1 MSHGINNSGMDQAS
15 SSSSSH
21 SKVPHGIWKDPNP
34 AKEAAFKAGG
44 GGGRGG
50 KGSTPVSTPTY
61 SEVELELAR
70 KKDLIMKVNNYK
82 NSDIFKKMGF
92 FKDMKIPVLTEKDS
106 LALVEGVYND
116 IKTLL
121 HMEGKRIMV
130 SDGFDALLRG
140 GCGIAQNFGV
150 GGLDGFTEFCLQQDV
165 VETCFQPELE
175 EIAIELSNSLV
186 PNPYMRLGLKVFRVW
201 KDFNELRKMESIK
214 QSLANRKSGS
224 SSSGKEEAE

>member
-44 GGGRGG
+44 GGRGG
-50 KGSTPVSTPTY
+50 KGSNPVPTY

-214 QSLANRKSGS
+214 QSLANRAKSEYRT
-224 SSSGKEEAE
+224 EEAE